1 MDVAL
6 FNRADTAAVRAND
19 RRLFEFTLG
28 NSLADLAANAGGLDA
43 RNHALLNER
52 LQRVV
57 RRAHRGGTDGDI
69 PDAHPRDFLHDHVDH
84 IISVAEMMVEAEIHA
99 VMQFALF
106 QRFAQGRAQLAP
118 LRVIQRPHRGA
129 RLPIGSV
136 VPVMQ
141 PPISGFPHP
150 RQNLIRDLA
159 PHLIFH
165 RRSLLFPR
173 ARSRFFP
180 FSVIIIHIR
189 RAFVNRKYNGRT
201 FIEDDQRVRTLQM
214 E

>member
-1 MDVAL
+1 
-6 FNRADTAAVRAND
+6 
-19 RRLFEFTLG
+19 
-28 NSLADLAANAGGLDA
+28 
-43 RNHALLNER
+43 
-52 LQRVV
+52 
-57 RRAHRGGTDGDI
+57 
-69 PDAHPRDFLHDHVDH
+69 
-84 IISVAEMMVEAEIHA
+84 MMVEAEIHA
-99 VMQFALF
+99 VMQFAFF

-136 VPVMQ
+136 VPVTQ

-150 RQNLIRDLA
+150 RQNLIRNLA